1 MITKIMNKVDYVIEG
16 IELLYRYIN
25 EADYRGLKQK
35 LLNKYSFSDNQV
47 ETNLDKVIEISDYVY
62 KNMNLNNE
70 KERLNFF
77 FQKLN
82 DSKACLA
89 KVLLLIHP
97 DLVTDSLKERIE
109 IIHSFNL
116 NEIYTKLVAVF
127 FENDMIDEHCKD
139 RTDITLEYCLKLVE
153 QMDLSMEQKWNIE
166 RAILHYHEY
175 LDELTLILEE
185 VISPIQECE
194 PRIQELTAK
203 FYEYW
208 TTFVENND
216 ISVYLEK
223 TLNINFGNIEEVCL
237 IPFVAGCN
245 TFFFNFSMDEEG
257 NPINEKCLYMYTGI
271 LFDDSFYVNKKPINN
286 TVVYNNLKL
295 LGDKSKFDILL
306 YIKDQKAYGQELATM
321 LGLTTPTISHHM
333 NALFQAGFVHIERD
347 ANRVYYSMNQEKIE
361 DFIQNVKK
369 LLLEP

>member
-1 MITKIMNKVDYVIEG
+1 MIAKIRSKIDYVTEG

-35 LLNKYSFSDNQV
+35 LLNKYSFSDSQV
-47 ETNLDKVIEISDYVY
+47 EVNLDKVIEISDYVY
-62 KNMNLNNE
+62 KNMNNN

-77 FQKLN
+77 FQELN
-82 DSKACLA
+82 NSKVCLA
-89 KVLLLIHP
+89 KIILLIHP
-97 DLVTDSLKERIE
+97 DLVTDSLKERIG
-109 IIHSFNL
+109 IIHGLSNS
-116 NEIYTKLVAVF
+116 EIYTKLVAVF
-127 FENDMIDEHCKD
+127 FENDMIDEDYKE
-139 RTDITLEYCLKLVE
+139 RTDITLEYCLRLVE
-153 QMDLSMEQKWNIE
+153 KMDLSMEQKWNVE
-166 RAILHYHEY
+166 RGILHYHQY
-175 LDELTLILEE
+175 LDELVLILEDI
-185 VISPIQECE
+185 ISLLKEYE
-194 PRIQELTAK
+194 PRIQELTER

-208 TTFVENND
+208 TAFAKHND
-216 ISVYLEK
+216 ISEYLGK
-223 TLNINFGNIEEVCL
+223 TLSVNFGNSIEEVCL

-245 TFFFNFSMDEEG
+245 TFYFDIAMDEEG
-257 NPINEKCLYMYTGI
+257 NPVNKKCLYMYTGI
-271 LFDDSFYVNKKPINN
+271 LFDDSFHVNKKPINN

-306 YIKDQKAYGQELATM
+306 YIKGKKAYGQELASM

-347 ANRVYYSMNQEKIE
+347 ANRVYYSMNGEKIE